1 MKSLVPAVLLAA
13 CQLAG
18 VAVADDL
25 SGEPRKQVVRYADL
39 DLTHAAGAA
48 VLLGRIQAAAREV
61 CEPLRPQWM
70 VSRQCMDQALARAV
84 ADVNAPMLTDY
95 YIARTGRSLST
106 VVSAAR
112 GQRTAAVDGG
122 AP

>member
-1 MKSLVPAVLLAA
+1 MKSLIPAVFIAA
-13 CQLAG
+13 SQLAG
-18 VAVADDL
+18 IAVADDL
-25 SGEPRKQVVRYADL
+25 SGEPRKQVVRFDDL
-39 DLTHAAGAA
+39 DLTRAAGAA

-61 CEPLRPQWM
+61 CEPLQPQWM

-95 YIARTGRSLST
+95 YVARTGRSLST
-106 VVSAAR
+106 VVSASPGR
-112 GQRTAAVDGG
+112 RTAAVDAG

>member
-1 MKSLVPAVLLAA
+1 MKSLVPAILIAA
-13 CQLAG
+13 SQVAG
-18 VAVADDL
+18 IAVADDL

-61 CEPLRPQWM
+61 CEPLQPQWK

-106 VVSAAR
+106 VMSASPGR
-112 GQRTAAVDGG
+112 RTASVDAG